1 MKTGMLWFDAD
12 TRRAFDEKVERA
24 VDYYRQKYG
33 DTPDLCL
40 VMICPP
46 KNCTRRSVTI

>member
-40 VMICPP
+40 VMICLVF
-46 KNCTRRSVTI
+46 RG